1 MSIFGEHIFSEHIFG
16 EQQYTGG
23 ATYRCRSK
31 AREASGLCR
40 EAGAAHRREGR
51 VYVPLRAPHIDGAPA
66 QLHLSLQVAPQ
77 DFSTFDARDCEKH
90 LLELIDRRGSDCGP
104 IVVPGGFSEHQL
116 DPRM

>member
-1 MSIFGEHIFSEHIFG
+1 
-16 EQQYTGG
+16 
-23 ATYRCRSK
+23 
-31 AREASGLCR
+31 
-40 EAGAAHRREGR
+40 
-51 VYVPLRAPHIDGAPA
+51 
-66 QLHLSLQVAPQ
+66 LQVAPQ